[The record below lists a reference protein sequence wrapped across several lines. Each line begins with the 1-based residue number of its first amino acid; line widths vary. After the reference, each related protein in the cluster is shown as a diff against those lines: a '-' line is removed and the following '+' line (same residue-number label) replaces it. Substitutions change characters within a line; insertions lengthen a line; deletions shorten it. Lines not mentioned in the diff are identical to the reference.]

1 MALVEHGYFACTF
14 PDCTRNS
21 CECLRKLLQDDPSG
35 FDAVGDDLKP
45 AVYTGMWM
53 SRFNTYRFSRSL
65 SPCMRSILDLG
76 SENKISVQQ
85 QLEYTPWVVS
95 AAQIMLE
102 NGDTRYHIVR
112 GPLTMLLIGCQNA
125 RALGEQAE
133 WAEIIA
139 PLLAPLYP
147 HADALSSMVQKMGSC
162 STVFAYFLFQHT
174 YPSAVINVMKDPET
188 IADKVAAFALPVN
201 YETLRPV
208 GALLLPGRES
218 PFSHRLVDKLSEVIF
233 MNPVNKVIRYFSAPK
248 HDTLMR
254 EQPEVRPLKRRR
266 QE

>member
-1 MALVEHGYFACTF
+1 MAIVEHGYFACTF
-14 PDCTRNS
+14 PDCTRDS
-21 CECLRKLLQDDPSG
+21 CVCLRKLLQEDPSG
-35 FDAVGDDLKP
+35 FDAVDNKLKP
-45 AVYTGMWM
+45 AVYTGTWM
-53 SRFNTYRFSRSL
+53 SRFNTYRFS
-65 SPCMRSILDLG
+65 SPFPPAMRNILDLG
-76 SENKISVQQ
+76 SENKISVRQ
-85 QLEYTPWVVS
+85 QLEYTPWVVE

-125 RALGEQAE
+125 RTLGEQAE

-162 STVFAYFLFQHT
+162 STVFSYFLFQHT
-174 YPSAVINVMKDPET
+174 YHSASINVMKDPEA
-188 IADKVAAFALPVN
+188 IANKIATFALPLN

-208 GALLLPGRES
+208 AALLLPRRES
-218 PFSHRLVDKLSEVIF
+218 PFSHQLLDKLSDAIF
-233 MNPVNKVIRYFSAPK
+233 VSPVNKMIRYFSAPK

-266 QE
+266 LE